1 MSSIWRYEKIHIL
14 NRRMIALCFMF
25 VLIALTLTGR
35 IFYLQV
41 LQGDKYLDLA
51 EKNRISVR
59 LTQPGRGSIFDR
71 NGVKLAENKKTFQ
84 AVLIREEAPD
94 YKKTLENFQ
103 KLIPLDETEMKR
115 IMKTVRFKRAFMP
128 IRIKDNLTFDE
139 MALLQLN
146 APDLK
151 GIQIE
156 EGMTRFYP
164 LSVNTTHTV
173 GYVSLLTER
182 DLEDDPN
189 SPLLELPGYR
199 VGRTGLE
206 QSQENILKGTPG
218 MRRTEINVYG
228 RSVRVLAETPPQKGE
243 NVTLTL
249 DARLQEFMTQT
260 LGNEAAS
267 AIVLDVK
274 TGEILGL
281 VSTPVFDP
289 NLFTTPISVKNWNK
303 ILKNERRPLQ
313 NKAVN
318 GIYSPGSIF
327 KLVVAIAGLESGHI
341 TPDKKVF
348 CSGRIKVGN
357 QFFHCWKRV
366 GHGKM
371 DLAHALMHSC
381 DIYFYEL
388 AQEIGADRILDVAAR
403 LGFGTEVDIAL
414 SGGQSGL
421 LPSKEWKEAKTGE
434 GWRLGDTMNLSIGQG
449 FLNATP
455 IQIVTAVAQI
465 ANGGYKITPHLIKD
479 MAVNLTGESLFKTS
493 HLNQVKK
500 GMDMVVN
507 TMGGTAYN
515 ARFNLNGVQ
524 MAGKTASTQVRRIT
538 LKEREEGVKSQDE
551 LPWKYRD
558 HAMFAAFTPVDK
570 PRYAIV
576 VAVEHGGG
584 GARIAAPMASKIL
597 QEVLRLEAEDAVQKG
612 SQP

>member
-1 MSSIWRYEKIHIL
+1 MSSVWRYEKIHIL
-14 NRRMIALCFMF
+14 NRRMVVLCIVFI
-25 VLIALTLTGR
+25 LIALILIGR

-41 LQGDKYLDLA
+41 LQGEKYRSLA

-71 NGVKLAENKKTFQ
+71 NGVRLAENKKTFQ

-103 KLIPLDETEMKR
+103 KLLPLDETEMKR
-115 IMKTVRFKRAFMP
+115 ILKTVRYKRAFMP
-128 IRIKDNLTFDE
+128 IRVKDNLTFEE

-156 EGMTRFYP
+156 EGMTRYYP
-164 LSVNTTHTV
+164 LDVNTTHTV

-182 DLEDDPN
+182 DLEDDPD

-199 VGRTGLE
+199 IGRTGLE
-206 QSQENILKGTPG
+206 KTQEETLKGTPG
-218 MRRTEINVYG
+218 MRRTEINAYG
-228 RSVRVLAETPPQKGE
+228 RSVRVLEEMPPEKGE
-243 NVTLTL
+243 NVTLTI
-249 DARLQEFMTQT
+249 DARLQEFMTKT

-289 NLFTTPISVKNWNK
+289 NLFTTPISVANWNK

-341 TPDKKVF
+341 TADKKVF

-357 QFFHCWKRV
+357 QYFHCWKRY

-371 DLAHALMHSC
+371 DLVHALMHSC
-381 DIYFYEL
+381 DIYFYQL
-388 AQEIGADRILDVAAR
+388 AQDIGADKILDVAAR
-403 LGFGTEVDIAL
+403 LGFGKEVDIAL
-414 SGGQSGL
+414 TGGQKGL
-421 LPSKEWKEAKTGE
+421 LPSKEWKEARTGE

-465 ANGGYKITPHLIKD
+465 ANGGHKITPHLIKVEGVQLIEKPQFN
-479 MAVNLTGESLFKTS
+479 AY
-493 HLNQVKK
+493 HLKLVKK

-507 TMGGTAYN
+507 TVGGTAYN
-515 ARFNLNGVQ
+515 SHFNINGAE

-538 LKEREEGVKSQDE
+538 LKERQEGVKSQDE

-558 HAMFAAFTPVDK
+558 HAMFAAFTPIDK

-597 QEVLRLEAEDAVQKG
+597 QEVLRLEAEGAFQKRG
-612 SQP
+612 EE

>member
-14 NRRMIALCFMF
+14 NRRMVVLCAVF
-25 VLIALTLTGR
+25 VLIALILSGR

-41 LQGDKYLDLA
+41 LQGDKYRSLA

-59 LTQPGRGSIFDR
+59 LTQPGRGAIVDR
-71 NGVKLAENKKTFQ
+71 NGVRLAENRKTFQ
-84 AVLIREEAPD
+84 AVLIREEADD
-94 YKKTLENFQ
+94 YKKTLENFHQ
-103 KLIPLDETEMKR
+103 LIPLDEDEMSR
-115 IMKTVRFKRAFMP
+115 ILKTVKYKRAFMP
-128 IRIKDNLTFDE
+128 IRVKDNLTFDE
-139 MALLQLN
+139 MALVQLN

-156 EGMTRFYP
+156 EGITRFYP
-164 LSVNTTHTV
+164 MDVNTTHTV

-199 VGRTGLE
+199 IGRTGIE
-206 QSQENILKGTPG
+206 QSQEKTLKGTPG

-228 RSVRVLAETPPQKGE
+228 RSVRILAETPPEKGE

-249 DARLQEFMTQT
+249 DARLQEFMTET

-267 AIVLDVK
+267 AIVMDVK

-289 NLFTTPISVKNWNK
+289 NLFTTPISVKNWNA
-303 ILKNERRPLQ
+303 ILNNERRPLQ

-341 TPDKKVF
+341 TSDKQVF
-348 CSGRIKVGN
+348 CNGRIKVGN
-357 QFFHCWKRV
+357 QFFHCWKRH

-421 LPSKEWKEAKTGE
+421 LPSKAWKEAKTGE

-465 ANGGYKITPHLIKD
+465 ANGGYKITPHLIKGLSF
-479 MAVNLTGESLFKTS
+479 VETGKSQFRAS
-493 HLNQVKK
+493 HLRLVTK

-507 TMGGTAYN
+507 TPGGTAYN
-515 ARFNLNGVQ
+515 ARFNVNGTK

-538 LKEREEGVKSQDE
+538 LKERKEGIKSQDD

-597 QEVLRLEAEDAVQKG
+597 QEVLRLETMDATNERNN
-612 SQP
+612 P

>member
-14 NRRMIALCFMF
+14 NRRMIALAFTF
-25 VLIALTLTGR
+25 GLIVLILAGR

-41 LQGDKYLDLA
+41 LQGEKYRDLA

-84 AVLIREEAPD
+84 AVLIREDAPD

-115 IMKTVRFKRAFMP
+115 IMKTVKFKRAFMP

-151 GIQIE
+151 GIHIE

-164 LSVNTTHTV
+164 LNVNTTHTV

-206 QSQENILKGTPG
+206 QSQESRLKGTPG

-228 RSVRVLAETPPQKGE
+228 RSVRVLAETPPEKGE

-267 AIVLDVK
+267 AIVMDVK

-327 KLVVAIAGLESGHI
+327 KLVVAIAGLETGHI
-341 TPDKKVF
+341 TQNKKVF

-403 LGFGTEVDIAL
+403 LGFGKEVDIAL
-414 SGGQSGL
+414 SGGQNGL
-421 LPSKEWKEAKTGE
+421 LPSKAWKEAKTGE

-465 ANGGYKITPHLIKD
+465 ANGGYKIVPHLIKD
-479 MAVNLTGESLFKTS
+479 TPVNLTGESQFKSS
-493 HLNQVKK
+493 HLRLVKK

-507 TMGGTAYN
+507 AVGGTAYN
-515 ARFNLNGVQ
+515 ARFNMNGVK

-538 LKEREEGVKSQDE
+538 LKERKEGIKSQDE

-597 QEVLRLEAEDAVQKG
+597 QEVLRLETEDAVMKRNK
-612 SQP
+612 P